1 MAYQTVSL
9 NFGMGLD
16 TRTDPK
22 MVIPTKL
29 TLLQNAIFT
38 DPYRVTKRKG
48 YTQMPLN
55 TLEGGVITNPTMTR
69 SYRNEL
75 LLAGTSTGGN
85 RLFSWSADELAWG
98 DVGKYTSVA
107 VSKKIIAAPELNWV
121 APGGGSAFSFQ
132 TGTAN
137 SSGALIGSL
146 VAYAFDQSNQGQA
159 NPVTGAGVYWAVYDD
174 KTGNSLFGPPIQ
186 ILSPYGNTWGYSK
199 VVALGASIFAIFYI
213 SDTSPTISTAP
224 VLAFQTLTITP
235 AGYTL
240 GPETIL
246 GLVTKNPGFTYDVVT
261 TVGGAFVAFSASH
274 AAPNRLTFVTINS
287 AGTPTGSA
295 FNAEVGTASLVSI
308 VLDSTGTN
316 AWIYWVA
323 NGGGDIYYTIYNA
336 ATLAMILG
344 TTIARAGVSN
354 VQQVTAFPTS
364 AVSQR
369 MYWSIYT
376 QPATLLTIGVF
387 YPIINLVNVSS
398 TGVVGTPEVFIDG
411 FDIYG
416 KTFTVSGRNYLPIVN
431 LSQSQSTGFI
441 IDIGISTSPVPF
453 EDSGTGIASAKFL
466 QTECEGLYEA
476 GPNVLSSAYS
486 APILVAV
493 RYPGFL
499 NPPIIYSP
507 TLIGLPSGFVV
518 SLWEEV
524 PDLTTNNLS
533 AAPDDVTIGA
543 QMGVASITFDFNNI
557 DAYQGIIQQDTTV
570 LNGGIVSQYDGA
582 QVTELG
588 FNVDPDGV
596 SLLGIASG
604 GGLIGSSIGNR
615 FVYYVTYE
623 WTDAN
628 GNLHQ
633 SAPSLPVTVIF
644 SSGSG
649 NSVQIQWAACT
660 LSQKQNITNKV
671 WRTIANGT
679 IAYLVV
685 AVRNNEFGT
694 GINTYTDT
702 ESSDAFII
710 DNPTLYTEGGS
721 ILENI
726 APPPSMILWTN
737 NNRAWAIDSENPQT
751 TIEYSKTASP
761 GSGIAFSTGQLEYV
775 IDSRAGVITG
785 ASPMDEKT
793 VILKAQGVG
802 YFIGDGANDAGNG
815 ATLSNFQIVPSD
827 VGCVNSK
834 SVILYPD
841 GIIFKSPKGIYA
853 INRGVQVYYF
863 GADVQ
868 QYNNQDIQSA
878 ILTAYRT
885 QIRFLTSAGVSL
897 VYDYNLKQWSTFT
910 NHDGYSATVW
920 NDPNSNPYLYVY
932 VRTDGNVYL
941 ENNTSYLDNV
951 TPFALFAQ
959 TAWIKATATQNFER
973 VRQFELLGDFNSP
986 VSDSTY
992 AVQLSFAYDFVPN
1005 FYASAPY
1012 YLPLGTGIQSAF
1024 QDRIFTKR
1032 QKCNAIQ
1039 VQIAELPTG
1048 AIGEYMDFSDL
1059 GLEISS
1065 KTGLNKLPGA
1075 RSVG

>member
-1 MAYQTVSL
+1 MPYQTVSL

-48 YTQMPLN
+48 YTQMSLN
-55 TLEGGVITNPTMTR
+55 TLEGGVITSPTMIR

-98 DVGKYTSVA
+98 DVGQYVSVA

-137 SSGALIGSL
+137 SSGAKIGSL
-146 VAYAFDQSNQGQA
+146 VLYGFDQSNQGQS

-174 KTGNSLFGPPIQ
+174 ETGNSLFGPSTQ
-186 ILSPYGNTWGYSK
+186 IVSPYGNTWGYSK

-213 SDTSPTISTAP
+213 TDTSPTVSTAP
-224 VLAFQTLTITP
+224 VLAYQTLTVTP

-240 GPETIL
+240 GAEQIVGT
-246 GLVTKNPGFTYDVVT
+246 VTKNPGFTYDVVT
-261 TVGGAFVAFSASH
+261 TAGGAFVAFSQSH
-274 AAPNRLTFVTINS
+274 AAPNRLTAVTIDTT
-287 AGTPTGSA
+287 GVQTGSA
-295 FNAEVGTASLVSI
+295 FNAQVLTASLVSI

-316 AWIYWVA
+316 AWIYWVG
-323 NGGGDIYYTIYNA
+323 NSGTDIYYTIRNA
-336 ATLAMILG
+336 STLALVQV
-344 TTIARAGVSN
+344 TTVAQATANN
-354 VQQVTAFPTS
+354 VAQVTAFPTS
-364 AVSQR
+364 ATSQQ
-369 MYWSIYT
+369 MFWSIYT
-376 QPATLLTIGVF
+376 QPAATMTIGVF
-387 YPIINLVNVSS
+387 YPIINEVSVSS
-398 TGVVGTPEVFIDG
+398 TGVIGSPFVFKYG

-416 KTFTVSGRNYLPIVN
+416 KTFTVNGRNYMPIVN

-441 IDIGISTSPVPF
+441 IDIGVSTSPVPF
-453 EDSGTGIASAKFL
+453 TDIGTFLPAAKFL
-466 QTECEGLYEA
+466 QTEAEGIYQE
-476 GPNVLSSAYS
+476 GPNVLGSGYSS
-486 APILVAV
+486 PILVAV
-493 RYPGFL
+493 RHPGFL
-499 NPPIIYSP
+499 NPPLVYSP

-518 SLWEEV
+518 SLWEEAPV
-524 PDLTTNNLS
+524 FTATNIS
-533 AAPDDVTIGA
+533 AAPNDITLGA

-557 DAYQGIIQQDTTV
+557 DAYQGIIQQDTVV
-570 LNGGIVSQYDGA
+570 LNGGIVNQYDGS
-582 QVTELG
+582 QTTELG
-588 FNVDPDGV
+588 FNVDPDAV
-596 SLLGIASG
+596 SLLGITSG
-604 GGLIGSSIGNR
+604 GSLVGVATGNR
-615 FVYYVTYE
+615 FVYYITYE

-628 GNLHQ
+628 GNLYQ
-633 SAPSLPVTVIF
+633 SAPSLPATVVF
-644 SSGSG
+644 TSGAS
-649 NSVQIQWAACT
+649 NSVEIGWATCT
-660 LSQKQNITNKV
+660 LTQKQNITAKI

-679 IAYLVV
+679 IAYLVA
-685 AVRNNEFGT
+685 AVENATIGSGWRTYIDT
-694 GINTYTDT
+694 GP
-702 ESSDAFII
+702 SDAFII
-710 DNPTLYTEGGS
+710 GNPTLYTEGGA

-761 GSGIAFSTGQLEYV
+761 GSGISFSTGLLEYV
-775 IDSRAGVITG
+775 IDSRAGAITG

-793 VILKAQGVG
+793 VILKSQGIG
-802 YFIGDGANDAGNG
+802 YFIGDGANDAGTG
-815 ATLSNFQIVPSD
+815 STLSNFQIVPSD

-834 SVILYPD
+834 SVVLYPD
-841 GIIFKSPKGIYA
+841 GVIFKSPKGIYA
-853 INRGVQVYYF
+853 VNRGVQVYYF
-863 GADVQ
+863 GVDVQ
-868 QYNNQDIQSA
+868 SYNNQDVQSA

-885 QIRFLTSAGVSL
+885 QIRFLTSSGVSL
-897 VYDYNLKQWSTFT
+897 IYDYTLKQWSTFT
-910 NHDGYSATVW
+910 NHDGYSATTW
-920 NDPNSNPYLYVY
+920 SDPNSNPYLYVY

-973 VRQFELLGDFNSP
+973 VRQFELLGDYMSP
-986 VSDSTY
+986 ILDSAY

-1005 FYASAPY
+1005 FYPSAPY
-1012 YLPLGTGIQSAF
+1012 YLPLGTGIQGAF

-1032 QKCNAIQ
+1032 QKCNSIQ

-1048 AIGEYMDFSDL
+1048 AIGEYIDFSDL
-1059 GLEISS
+1059 GMEISS